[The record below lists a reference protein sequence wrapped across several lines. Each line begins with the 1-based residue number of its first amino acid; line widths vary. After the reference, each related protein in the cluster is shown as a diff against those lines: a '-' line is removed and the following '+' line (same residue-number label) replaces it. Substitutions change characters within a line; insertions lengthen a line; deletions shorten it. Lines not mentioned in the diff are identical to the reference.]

1 VKIFETLAGA
11 ARFAGSRWQA
21 ALAQGREDEK
31 RLWRYVGESRN
42 FVHVTGQIYR
52 FEDYLEGLA
61 TGTPSRRSPAL
72 SAGKGAFSRPAAEM
86 LLEVLEEVPEP
97 EQKQHVRVLIALL
110 DFIAD
115 TGQLDEVEDFFIHH
129 HQYAPIAVARF
140 TSREEAEKWLKGT
153 AEPPS
158 PAHILIG
165 DDYYRFWYMREDST
179 RGMSREY
186 VIEAAIA
193 ALTAKG
199 IPPGAPSLPSRTE
212 AEEWLKSH
220 PANPEAFVVI
230 DGEHYLAVHHK
241 RLKLHT
247 LHHAASALSEWEE
260 HKKKVAL
267 EESEEAGAPPMEEGE

>member
-1 VKIFETLAGA
+1 M
-11 ARFAGSRWQA
+11 
-21 ALAQGREDEK
+21 
-31 RLWRYVGESRN
+31 
-42 FVHVTGQIYR
+42 TGQIYR

-61 TGTPSRRSPAL
+61 PGTPSSRSPAL
-72 SAGKGAFSRPAAEM
+72 NAGKGAFSRPAAEM
-86 LLEVLEEVPEP
+86 LLEVLDEVPEP

-140 TSREEAEKWLKGT
+140 TSREEAEEWLKGT

-165 DDYYRFWYMREDST
+165 DDYYQFWYVREDNT
-179 RGMSREY
+179 RGMYREY

-199 IPPGAPSLPSRTE
+199 IPPGAPSFPSRTE

-247 LHHAASALSEWEE
+247 LHPVASALREWEE
-260 HKKKVAL
+260 DKKKVAL
-267 EESEEAGAPPMEEGE
+267 DESQEAGAPPMEEGE